1 MTAEKDVAVTRLWE
15 ELAGSLRGWFVRR
28 TGDEHAAEDLLS
40 ECFLRVHDRLDGVR
54 DEERLAAWI
63 RGVARNLLVDWR
75 RRRREEE
82 LAEAGAVEA
91 AEDVGVTGGLDA
103 VVASW
108 LEPTIAEL
116 EADDR
121 EVLRLTELEGLPQR
135 LAAER
140 LGLSLP
146 ALKSRVLR
154 GRGRLR
160 ERILACCELEFD
172 RRGGIVAYRERHP
185 DCGDCAD

>member
-1 MTAEKDVAVTRLWE
+1 MTAERDVAVTRLWE
-15 ELAGSLRGWFVRR
+15 ELAGSLRSWFVRR
-28 TGDEHAAEDLLS
+28 SGDEHAAEDLLS
-40 ECFLRVHDRLDGVR
+40 ECFLRVHDRLDAVR

-63 RGVARNLLVDWR
+63 RGVARNLLVDWH

-82 LAEAGAVEA
+82 LAEAEAV
-91 AEDVGVTGGLDA
+91 AEDPGVHAGLDA
-103 VVASW
+103 TVASW
-108 LEPTIAEL
+108 LAPTIAEL
-116 EADDR
+116 EEDDR

-135 LAAER
+135 EAAER

-185 DCGDCAD
+185 DCGTC